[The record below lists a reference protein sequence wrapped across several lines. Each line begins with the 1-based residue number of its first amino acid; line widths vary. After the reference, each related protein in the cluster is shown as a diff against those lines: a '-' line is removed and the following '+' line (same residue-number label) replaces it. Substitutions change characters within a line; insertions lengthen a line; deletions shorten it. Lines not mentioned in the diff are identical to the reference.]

1 MDENDF
7 KNISTE
13 TKGVNMDRGVKSNIN
28 NHTIKSGKIS
38 RNREKALDILNK
50 IEKDK
55 AYSNIIFEKELNK
68 ISSKRNDDEIDG
80 HFSDNEESNLKH
92 INFSF
97 VRNLVLGTLENKLLL
112 DYYIDRFLKHK
123 LKKQSDL
130 IRNILRLGIYQII
143 FMNSGKDYA
152 ICNDMVAITKKRLRG
167 YEGLVNGILRNVIR
181 SKDILAPPEGND
193 VKSMSTKYSID
204 ESIINVWLDG
214 YGLDKTIE
222 ICENSCQRAPL
233 FARVNIG
240 RINRDEAIDLLKV
253 QGITA
258 FKTRESDRGIV
269 IDQKSQAAAVTGKTF
284 QDGIISFQDLSSIIA
299 VDKIGINEND
309 YILDMCAAPGGK
321 STSAAELAKHGK
333 VVAWD
338 VYQHKIDLIKRYAN
352 RCNLSN
358 IEAYTY
364 SALEF
369 QLDYDECFDKVIVDP
384 PCSGLGVIRR
394 RPEIRYKSMEDFNLP
409 NQQLSML
416 KLAARYIKPQGS
428 ILYSTCT
435 INKEENDGLIKKFMS
450 LGYNED
456 FDILYEQQIFTGDF
470 GADGFYICILK
481 KRG

>member
-1 MDENDF
+1 MKNDF
-7 KNISTE
+7 KNNAKSKDLDLD
-13 TKGVNMDRGVKSNIN
+13 KGSKRKFKNTTR
-28 NHTIKSGKIS
+28 KSGKIS
-38 RNREKALDILNK
+38 KTREKALDIFTK

-68 ISSKRNDDEIDG
+68 ISSKRNGNDIEG
-80 HFSDNEESNLKH
+80 HFTDNEESNLEH
-92 INFSF
+92 INLSF

-123 LKKQSDL
+123 LKKQSDV

-143 FMNSGKDYA
+143 FMQSGKDYA

-181 SKDILAPPEGND
+181 SKDILGPPEGND

-240 RINRDEAIDLLKV
+240 RINRDEAIDLLKS

-269 IDQKSQAAAVTGKTF
+269 IDQKSQAAAVTGKGF
-284 QDGIISFQDLSSIIA
+284 QDGIISFQDISSIIA
-299 VDKIGINEND
+299 VDKLGINDND

-321 STSAAELAKHGK
+321 STSSAELAKHGR
-333 VVAWD
+333 VISWD

-352 RCNLSN
+352 RCGLSN
-358 IEAYTY
+358 VEAYES

-369 QLDYDECFDKVIVDP
+369 QLDYKECFDKVILDP

-394 RPEIRYKSMEDFNLP
+394 RPEIRYKSMKDFNLP

-416 KLAARYIKPQGS
+416 KLAARYVKPEGS

-435 INKEENDGLIKKFMS
+435 VNKEENDDLINNFMS
-450 LGYNED
+450 LGYIDD
-456 FDILYEQQIFTGDF
+456 FDIQYNQQIFTGEF
-470 GADGFYICILK
+470 CADGFYICILK

>member
-1 MDENDF
+1 MKNDF
-7 KNISTE
+7 NNNAESKIVNI
-13 TKGVNMDRGVKSNIN
+13 DRNVKRNIN
-28 NHTIKSGKIS
+28 NPTKKSGKIS
-38 RNREKALDILNK
+38 KDREKALDIFTR
-50 IEKDK
+50 IEKEK
-55 AYSNIIFEKELNK
+55 AYSNIIFEQEQNK
-68 ISSKRNDDEIDG
+68 ISPNGNYDDIDG
-80 HFSDNEESNLKH
+80 RIIDNEPSDVEQ

-123 LKKQSDL
+123 LKKKSDD
-130 IRNILRLGIYQII
+130 IRNILRLGIYQIM
-143 FMNSGKDYA
+143 FMQSGKDYA

-167 YEGLVNGILRNVIR
+167 YEGLVNGILRNVVR
-181 SKDILAPPEGND
+181 SKDTLAPPEGCD
-193 VKSMSTKYSID
+193 VKSISTKYSID

-222 ICENSCQRAPL
+222 ICEKSCQRAPL
-233 FARVNIG
+233 FARVNTE
-240 RINRDEAIDLLKV
+240 RINRDEAIDLLKS

-258 FKTRESDRGIV
+258 FKVKESDRGIL
-269 IDQKSQAAAVTGKTF
+269 IDNTSQAAAVTGKSF
-284 QDGIISFQDLSSIIA
+284 HDGLISFQDISSILA
-299 VDKIGINEND
+299 VDKLGINDND

-338 VYQHKIDLIKRYAN
+338 VYQHKIDLIKRYAK

-358 IEAYTY
+358 IEAYKY
-364 SALEF
+364 SALDF
-369 QLDYDECFDKVIVDP
+369 QIDYDECFDKVILDP

-394 RPEIRYKSMEDFNLP
+394 RPEIRYKSMKDYNLYYK
-409 NQQLSML
+409 QLSML
-416 KLAARYIKPQGS
+416 KLAANYVKPEGS

-435 INKEENDGLIKKFMS
+435 VNPDENDGLIKNFMS
-450 LGYNED
+450 IGYIDD
-456 FDILYEQQIFTGDF
+456 FDILYNRQIFPGDF

>member
-1 MDENDF
+1 MKNDF
-7 KNISTE
+7 KNNAES
-13 TKGVNMDRGVKSNIN
+13 KGVDVYKESKRKFKNTTR
-28 NHTIKSGKIS
+28 KSGKIS
-38 RNREKALDILNK
+38 REREKALDIFTR
-50 IEKDK
+50 IETEK
-55 AYSNIIFEKELNK
+55 AYSNIIFEKELDK
-68 ISSKRNDDEIDG
+68 ISSKRNGDDIEG
-80 HFSDNEESNLKH
+80 HFSDNEQSNLEH

-143 FMNSGKDYA
+143 FMQSGKDYA

-167 YEGLVNGILRNVIR
+167 YEGLVNGILRNVVR
-181 SKDILAPPEGND
+181 TKDTLAPPDVSD
-193 VKSMSTKYSID
+193 VKSISIKYSID
-204 ESIINVWLDG
+204 ESIINLWLDA
-214 YGLDKTIE
+214 YGFDKTIE

-240 RINRDEAIDLLKV
+240 RINRDEAIELLET

-258 FKTRESDRGIV
+258 FKTNESDRGIV
-269 IDQKSQAAAVTGKTF
+269 IEQMSQYAAVTGKAF
-284 QDGIISFQDLSSIIA
+284 QDGIISFQDISSIIA
-299 VDKIGINEND
+299 VDKIGINDND

-338 VYQHKIDLIKRYAN
+338 VYQHKIDLIKRYAK

-358 IEAYTY
+358 IEAYEY
-364 SALEF
+364 SALDF
-369 QLDYDECFDKVIVDP
+369 RLDYDECFDKVILDP

-416 KLAARYIKPQGS
+416 KLAARYVKPQGS

-435 INKEENDGLIKKFMS
+435 INPEENAGLIKKFMS
-450 LGYNED
+450 LGYSEA
-456 FDILYEQQIFTGDF
+456 FDILYNQQIFTGDF

>member
-1 MDENDF
+1 MKNDF
-7 KNISTE
+7 KNNAKS
-13 TKGVNMDRGVKSNIN
+13 KGVDVDKGFKRKFKNATR
-28 NHTIKSGKIS
+28 KSGKIS
-38 RNREKALDILNK
+38 KNREKALDIFTK
-50 IEKDK
+50 IEKNK

-68 ISSKRNDDEIDG
+68 ISLNRTDNDIDG
-80 HFSDNEESNLKH
+80 HFNEISDVEQVNY
-92 INFSF
+92 SF

-123 LKKQSDL
+123 LKRKSDDV
-130 IRNILRLGIYQII
+130 RNILRLGIYQII
-143 FMNSGKDYA
+143 FMQSGKDYA

-240 RINRDEAIDLLKV
+240 RINRDEAIDLLKS

-258 FKTRESDRGIV
+258 VKTTESYRGIV
-269 IDQKSQAAAVTGKTF
+269 IDQRSQAAAVTGKAF
-284 QDGIISFQDLSSIIA
+284 KDGIISFQDLSSILA
-299 VDKIGINEND
+299 VDKLGINDND

-338 VYQHKIDLIKRYAN
+338 VYQHKIDLINRYVKR
-352 RCNLSN
+352 CSLSN
-358 IEAYTY
+358 IEACEY

-369 QLDYDECFDKVIVDP
+369 QLDYAECFDKVILDP

-394 RPEIRYKSMEDFNLP
+394 RPEIRYKSMKDFNLP
-409 NQQLSML
+409 NQQLFML
-416 KLAARYIKPQGS
+416 KLAARYVKPQGS

-435 INKEENDGLIKKFMS
+435 VNKEENDNLINSFMS
-450 LGYNED
+450 LGYTDD
-456 FDILYEQQIFTGDF
+456 FDILYNQQIFTGEY

>member
-1 MDENDF
+1 MKNNF
-7 KNISTE
+7 KNNAKSKDIDVD
-13 TKGVNMDRGVKSNIN
+13 KGFKRKFKNATR
-28 NHTIKSGKIS
+28 KSGKIS
-38 RNREKALDILNK
+38 RDREKALDIFTK

-68 ISSKRNDDEIDG
+68 ISLNRTDNDIDG
-80 HFSDNEESNLKH
+80 HFNEISDVEQVNY
-92 INFSF
+92 SF

-123 LKKQSDL
+123 LKRKSDDV
-130 IRNILRLGIYQII
+130 RNILRLGIYQII

-152 ICNDMVAITKKRLRG
+152 VCNDMVAITKKRLRG
-167 YEGLVNGILRNVIR
+167 YEGLVNGILRNAIR
-181 SKDILAPPEGND
+181 SKDTLAPPEGND

-204 ESIINVWLDG
+204 ESIINLWLDG

-240 RINRDEAIDLLKV
+240 RINRDEAIDLLKS

-258 FKTRESDRGIV
+258 VKTTESDRGIV
-269 IDQKSQAAAVTGKTF
+269 IDQRSQAAAVTGKAF
-284 QDGIISFQDLSSIIA
+284 KDGIISFQDLSSILA
-299 VDKIGINEND
+299 VDKLGINDND

-338 VYQHKIDLIKRYAN
+338 VYQHKIDLINRYAK
-352 RCNLSN
+352 RCSLSN
-358 IEAYTY
+358 IEACEY

-369 QLDYDECFDKVIVDP
+369 QPDYAECFDKVILDP

-394 RPEIRYKSMEDFNLP
+394 RPEIRYKSMKDFNLP
-409 NQQLSML
+409 NQQLFML
-416 KLAARYIKPQGS
+416 KLAARYVKPQGS

-435 INKEENDGLIKKFMS
+435 VNKEENDNLINSFMS
-450 LGYNED
+450 LGYTDD
-456 FDILYEQQIFTGDF
+456 FDILYNQQIFTGEY

>member
-1 MDENDF
+1 MKNDF
-7 KNISTE
+7 KNNAKSKDLDVD
-13 TKGVNMDRGVKSNIN
+13 KGFKRKFKNATR
-28 NHTIKSGKIS
+28 KSGKIS
-38 RNREKALDILNK
+38 RDREKALDIFTK

-68 ISSKRNDDEIDG
+68 ISLNRTDNDIDG
-80 HFSDNEESNLKH
+80 HFNEISDVEQVNY
-92 INFSF
+92 SF

-123 LKKQSDL
+123 LKRKSDDV
-130 IRNILRLGIYQII
+130 RNILRLGIYQII

-152 ICNDMVAITKKRLRG
+152 VCNDMVAITKKRLIG
-167 YEGLVNGILRNVIR
+167 YEGLVNGVLRNAIR
-181 SKDILAPPEGND
+181 SKDTLAPPEGND

-204 ESIINVWLDG
+204 ESIINLWLDG

-240 RINRDEAIDLLKV
+240 RINRDEAIDLLKS

-258 FKTRESDRGIV
+258 VKTTESDRGIV
-269 IDQKSQAAAVTGKTF
+269 IDQRSQAAAVTGKAF
-284 QDGIISFQDLSSIIA
+284 KDGIISFQDLSSILA
-299 VDKIGINEND
+299 VDKLGINDND

-338 VYQHKIDLIKRYAN
+338 VYQHKIDLINRYAK
-352 RCNLSN
+352 RCSLSN
-358 IEAYTY
+358 IEACEY

-369 QLDYDECFDKVIVDP
+369 QPDYAECFDKVILDP

-394 RPEIRYKSMEDFNLP
+394 RPEIRYKSMKDFNLP

-416 KLAARYIKPQGS
+416 KLAARYVKPQGS

-435 INKEENDGLIKKFMS
+435 VNKEENDNLINSFMS
-450 LGYNED
+450 LGYTDD
-456 FDILYEQQIFTGDF
+456 FDILYNQQIFTGEY